1 MATCEDSIPL
11 ENLDFCPTDEVSA
24 GVSEVGVFGA
34 AITDFETIEKPE
46 DLETATTLES
56 LATVAAAH
64 VFKLDRGFHK
74 IYVNPDSGM
83 VETAQVGEKGN
94 LSFQNSLTG
103 SLQGT
108 SAKVAGY
115 LRKYKNTPMIFIV
128 REKNGDIK
136 QIGSELSPAYLSET
150 TGTSGSKPGDVKAT
164 TVKFMD
170 TQNYPAPQY
179 DGTVQEFPAP
189 DPGV

>member
-1 MATCEDSIPL
+1 MACTDVIPL
-11 ENLDFCPTDEVSA
+11 ENLDFCPTDEVA
-24 GVSEVGVFGA
+24 PGVSEVGVFAA
-34 AITDFETIEKPE
+34 AISDFETIAKPA
-46 DLETATTLES
+46 DLKTGTTLES
-56 LATVAAAH
+56 IASVEAAH

-74 IYVNPDSGM
+74 VYVNPDTGI
-83 VETAQVGEKGN
+83 VDTAQVGEKGN
-94 LSFQNSLTG
+94 ISFQNSFSG
-103 SLQGT
+103 ALQGT

-115 LRKYKNTPMIFIV
+115 LRTYKNTPMIFIV
-128 REKNGDIK
+128 KEKNGDVK

-179 DGTVQEFPAP
+179 DGAIQEFPAP
-189 DPGV
+189 APVV